1 MKLVF
6 LLEEQSMKCFLDG
19 LLPRILPEEI
29 QFVTIPHEGK
39 SDLQKSLTSKL
50 QGWNEPD
57 VKFVVVQ
64 DQDSNDCRELKEKLL
79 ELCKKSKKEVLIR
92 IACHELEAWYFGD
105 MNVLSK
111 AYGVDISAAKRKRKY
126 RVPDAIMNPKA
137 ELKRLLPE
145 HQQISGARKIAPII
159 DIENNSSVSF
169 QVFVNGVKRFAD
181 SGSINV
187 T

>member
-6 LLEEQSMKCFLDG
+6 LLEEQSMKYFLDG
-19 LLPRILPEEI
+19 LLPQILPEEI
-29 QFVTIPHEGK
+29 QFITIPHEGK

-64 DQDSNDCRELKEKLL
+64 DQDSNDCKELKEKLL
-79 ELCKKSKKEVLIR
+79 ELCKKSKKEVLVR

-111 AYGVDISAAKRKRKY
+111 AYGVDLSAAKRKRKY
-126 RVPDAIMNPKA
+126 QVPDAIMNPKA

-159 DIENNSSVSF
+159 EIENNSSVSF
-169 QVFVNGVKRFAD
+169 QVFLNGVKRFAD
-181 SGSINV
+181 SGI

>member
-1 MKLVF
+1 M
-6 LLEEQSMKCFLDG
+6 
-19 LLPRILPEEI
+19 
-29 QFVTIPHEGK
+29 
-39 SDLQKSLTSKL
+39 
-50 QGWNEPD
+50 
-57 VKFVVVQ
+57 KFVVVQ
-64 DQDSNDCRELKEKLL
+64 DQDSNNCRELKEKLL
-79 ELCKKSKKEVLIR
+79 ELCKKSKKEVLVR

-111 AYGVDISAAKRKRKY
+111 AYGVDLSAAKRKRKY
-126 RVPDAIMNPKA
+126 QVPDAIMNPKA

-181 SGSINV
+181 SGSIKV

>member
-1 MKLVF
+1 M
-6 LLEEQSMKCFLDG
+6 
-19 LLPRILPEEI
+19 
-29 QFVTIPHEGK
+29 
-39 SDLQKSLTSKL
+39 
-50 QGWNEPD
+50 
-57 VKFVVVQ
+57 KFVVVQ

-111 AYGVDISAAKRKRKY
+111 AYGVDLSAAKRKRKY
-126 RVPDAIMNPKA
+126 QVPDAIMNPKA

-159 DIENNSSVSF
+159 EIENNSSVSF

-181 SGSINV
+181 SGI

>member
-39 SDLQKSLTSKL
+39 SDLQKSLTAKL
-50 QGWNEPD
+50 RGWNEPN
-57 VKFVVVQ
+57 VRFIVVQ
-64 DQDSNDCRELKEKLL
+64 DQDSNDCRKLKEKLL
-79 ELCKKSKKEVLIR
+79 ELCKNSEKEVLIR

-105 MNVLSK
+105 MNALSI
-111 AYGVDISAAKRKRKY
+111 AYGVDLATAKRKSKY
-126 RVPDAIMNPKA
+126 RVPDAIINPKA
-137 ELKRLLPE
+137 ELKRFLPE
-145 HQQISGARKIAPII
+145 HQQIAGARKIAPII
-159 DIENNSSVSF
+159 SIDNNSSVSF
-169 QVFVNGVKRFAD
+169 QMFVNGIKRFID
-181 SGSINV
+181 DGCINA

>member
-6 LLEEQSMKCFLDG
+6 LLEEQSMKYFLDG
-19 LLPRILPEEI
+19 LLPRILPEDV

-39 SDLQKSLTSKL
+39 SDLQKSLTAKL
-50 QGWNEPD
+50 KGWNEPN
-57 VKFVVVQ
+57 VKFIVVQ

-79 ELCKKSKKEVLIR
+79 ELCKNSEKEVLVR

-105 MNVLSK
+105 MNALSM
-111 AYGVDISAAKRKRKY
+111 AYDVDLSTAKRKKKY
-126 RVPDAIMNPKA
+126 RIPDGIMNPKA

-159 DIENNSSVSF
+159 GIENNSSVSF
-169 QVFVNGVKRFAD
+169 QMFVNGVKRMV
-181 SGSINV
+181 GSDGIHA

>member
-1 MKLVF
+1 M
-6 LLEEQSMKCFLDG
+6 
-19 LLPRILPEEI
+19 
-29 QFVTIPHEGK
+29 GK

-111 AYGVDISAAKRKRKY
+111 AYGVDLSAAKRKRKY
-126 RVPDAIMNPKA
+126 QVPDAIMNPKA

-159 DIENNSSVSF
+159 EIENNSSVSF

-181 SGSINV
+181 SGI